1 MGIHLINKGPERY
14 FRKWEQNECWCVE
27 QGVGKDLASR
37 VVPKEVQLIRCPLPE
52 SLGFVLH
59 SLGVMN
65 GFGL

>member
-1 MGIHLINKGPERY
+1 M
-14 FRKWEQNECWCVE
+14 
-27 QGVGKDLASR
+27 GKDLASR